1 MSLQRMTSYATSCH
15 ESSHGR
21 WPPVPAPRS
30 RDTAHAET
38 HFHSHGPHTLV
49 MCGSDD
55 AKHRAHACGPA
66 THCASSL
73 SHNIGGCNGEGTEA
87 RLLAQLSD
95 IKPYRSGPSCHA
107 AVMHLPPHSC
117 QVARICALRWWL
129 RRLGHRLTL
138 LHVAALHRPR
148 RWLQR
153 GWPAL
158 RPVSSSI
165 GAGCAAPLRATVMK
179 NSSVWS
185 AVSVATTVEL
195 QRPAHAH
202 ERWSR
207 LSAAGH
213 GFLTVV
219 MGFWIPDPDRWAL
232 HYVRCTP
239 SMC

>member
-1 MSLQRMTSYATSCH
+1 MGQTTQ
-15 ESSHGR
+15 
-21 WPPVPAPRS
+21 
-30 RDTAHAET
+30 DTVCTHADRLR
-38 HFHSHGPHTLV
+38 P
-49 MCGSDD
+49 
-55 AKHRAHACGPA
+55 
-66 THCASSL
+66 THCAPALPSISQ
-73 SHNIGGCNGEGTEA
+73 HWRVQTGRA
-87 RLLAQLSD
+87 RRRRLLAQLSD

-185 AVSVATTVEL
+185 AVSVATMVEL
-195 QRPAHAH
+195 QRPAHAR

-207 LSAAGH
+207 LSAAGP
-213 GFLTVV
+213 GFLAVV

-232 HYVRCTP
+232 LC
-239 SMC
+239 